1 MQFTS
6 FQQISQIIYL
16 NTISIF
22 ELPISLTRITLI
34 YVKLKRRLFYVIAT
48 VQVVPQHHDGA
59 VLI

>member
-6 FQQISQIIYL
+6 FQHISQIIYL

-22 ELPISLTRITLI
+22 ELPANLTRITLI
-34 YVKLKRRLFYVIAT
+34 YVKLKRPLFYVIAT
-48 VQVVPQHHDGA
+48 IQVVPQHHAGA